1 SPVPEKLQADWE
13 RERIPFMIL
22 RNTTVDRKG
31 P

>member
-1 SPVPEKLQADWE
+1 VPDNLKANWE
-13 RERIPFMIL
+13 RDRIPYMIL